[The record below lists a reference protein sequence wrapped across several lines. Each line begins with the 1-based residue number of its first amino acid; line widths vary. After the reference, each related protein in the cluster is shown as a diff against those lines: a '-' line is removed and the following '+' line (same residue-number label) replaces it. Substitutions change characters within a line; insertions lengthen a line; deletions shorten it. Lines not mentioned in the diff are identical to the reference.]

1 MRILLIGGFGQL
13 GSDLEAA
20 FRKQQNIIFS
30 PPHTELD
37 VRDLGKL
44 RDVISETKAELVV
57 STAAFHK
64 VEECEQQPLLAFD
77 VNAVG
82 SANLAQACQG
92 KSCPLV
98 FFSTDYVF
106 SGDAGV
112 PYSEGDVTQ
121 PVNVYGA
128 SKVAGEHLVR
138 IGCKRYFIIRTS
150 GLYGIAG
157 SSGKGGNF
165 VENMLKKAAA
175 GASIRVVDDQVLTP
189 TYTADVAEALL
200 KVVSRG
206 HFGTYHITNEGECSW
221 YRFTEELFRIQGLS
235 PSLSPVTTDKFPSPV
250 KRPRY
255 SVLSKQKLATKGI
268 EMPRWEEALGRYLAA
283 RAAANCKP
291 RA

>member
-1 MRILLIGGFGQL
+1 VKILLVGAVGQL
-13 GSDLEAA
+13 GSDLVTA
-20 FRKQQNIIFS
+20 FRKRGDAVVA
-30 PPHTELD
+30 PPHSQLD
-37 VRDLGKL
+37 VRDSAKL
-44 RDVISETKAELVV
+44 RQVIAETRSELVV

-82 SANLAQACQG
+82 SANLAQACEDV
-92 KSCPLV
+92 SCPLV

-106 SGDAGV
+106 GGDARA
-112 PYSEGDVTQ
+112 PYVETDLAE

-138 IGCKRYFIIRTS
+138 IGCKRYWIIRTS
-150 GLYGIAG
+150 GLYGLAG

-165 VENMLKKAAA
+165 VENMLKRAAA
-175 GASIRVVDDQVLTP
+175 RVDIRVVDDQVLTP

-200 KVVSRG
+200 KLTSAG

-221 YRFTEELFRIQGLS
+221 YRFTRELFRIQGVS
-235 PSLSPVTTDKFPSPV
+235 PNLSPVTTDEFPSPV

-255 SVLSKQKLATKGI
+255 SVLSKQKLALAGI
-268 EMPRWEEALGRYLAA
+268 KMPHWEDALGRYLAA
-283 RAAANCKP
+283 RFVVQGKSLA
-291 RA
+291 